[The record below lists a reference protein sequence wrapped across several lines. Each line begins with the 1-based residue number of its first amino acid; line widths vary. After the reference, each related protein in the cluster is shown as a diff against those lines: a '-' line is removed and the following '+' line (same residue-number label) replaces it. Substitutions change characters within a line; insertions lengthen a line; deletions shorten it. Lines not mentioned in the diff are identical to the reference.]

1 MIEVII
7 LAVLVALTI
16 IFFRKFSNVIYIIC
30 IIDIFLRILSKIES
44 MLNIAKFSNFV
55 NKYFSSSIESIIN
68 MSEIEKKY
76 WCNYSYNRK
85 IMGKYKISL
94 RCFKFKEASVY
105 YKELKNNKVKLK
117 LHEKI
122 MIYTMYSIV
131 STMIGKIKK

>member
-7 LAVLVALTI
+7 LVVLVALTI

-68 MSEIEKKY
+68 IHSNGIINTILIWLYICIYMVFLFYIVRTFFKK
-76 WCNYSYNRK
+76 
-85 IMGKYKISL
+85 
-94 RCFKFKEASVY
+94 
-105 YKELKNNKVKLK
+105 
-117 LHEKI
+117 
-122 MIYTMYSIV
+122 
-131 STMIGKIKK
+131 KK

>member
-68 MSEIEKKY
+68 IHSNGIINTILIWLYIGIYMVFLFYIIRTFFKK
-76 WCNYSYNRK
+76 
-85 IMGKYKISL
+85 
-94 RCFKFKEASVY
+94 
-105 YKELKNNKVKLK
+105 
-117 LHEKI
+117 
-122 MIYTMYSIV
+122 
-131 STMIGKIKK
+131 KK

>member
-68 MSEIEKKY
+68 IHSNGIINTILIWLYIGIYMVFLFYIVRTFFKK
-76 WCNYSYNRK
+76 
-85 IMGKYKISL
+85 
-94 RCFKFKEASVY
+94 
-105 YKELKNNKVKLK
+105 
-117 LHEKI
+117 
-122 MIYTMYSIV
+122 
-131 STMIGKIKK
+131 KK

>member
-68 MSEIEKKY
+68 IHSNGVLNTILIWLYIGIYMVFLFYIVRTFFKK
-76 WCNYSYNRK
+76 
-85 IMGKYKISL
+85 
-94 RCFKFKEASVY
+94 
-105 YKELKNNKVKLK
+105 
-117 LHEKI
+117 
-122 MIYTMYSIV
+122 
-131 STMIGKIKK
+131 KK